1 MIRNG
6 WVANGTRA
14 ELPPSVQ
21 DDEEYDNGPKA
32 ELPQSVGD
40 KFQKLVEK
48 DYIKNMDSFLKK
60 MPIITRNMP
69 IITRNLKKVADN
81 YQESCPAPTSYFED
95 DDDDLY
101 DDKVHR

>member
-48 DYIKNMDSFLKK
+48 DYIKNMNCFLKK
-60 MPIITRNMP
+60 
-69 IITRNLKKVADN
+69 VVDN

-101 DDKVHR
+101 DDKVDKKKISF